1 MTGRHRRTGSSAR
14 TGRRWALA
22 AIGLLTVAI
31 CGAATT
37 LSLSGSAHLPIGSTP
52 SDGAPDR
59 AGPMAFGVLGSTCDP
74 DRMSALHSAGVR
86 YVEVGVD
93 WSSFEPRQGS
103 FDHGYQSEVKR
114 SVEACRRAGIGV
126 VLTLGLNSA
135 PGWTTDLPAG
145 AYVNQDGR
153 RGPDDVPNVVFG
165 AAVRSAVN
173 DYLAELDRVVGLN
186 SLAAIRVGTG
196 NNGELGYPS
205 AGDETSNPYWAF
217 DTAAQDGEGLAEG
230 MSVSPMPGWTPGS
243 ATWEGAAVPTADVQ
257 TWFRWYSGSVAD
269 AVVWVVHQLRG
280 LGYTRDIHLPLAGR
294 GALPDDLQEAL
305 AAHLDGTDERDGSLR
320 SGLYYPEQLQRISQ
334 ALAKTE
340 KAGWGTV
347 SVDSTSVDDSTA
359 VSARQL
365 DPPQDR
371 CRPDDATSVLLSA
384 AQVADWSSFRW
395 TVANARAAGLG
406 VVGENPGSPDLA
418 ETGGDDD
425 TDSSEQQ
432 MVHAPGYAQ
441 ECGMT
446 LFQWAFED
454 DLFSD
459 GQAGLGAYAE
469 QQRALEDQGRPG
481 SSGSDRAEDGE

>member
-1 MTGRHRRTGSSAR
+1 
-14 TGRRWALA
+14 
-22 AIGLLTVAI
+22 
-31 CGAATT
+31 
-37 LSLSGSAHLPIGSTP
+37 
-52 SDGAPDR
+52 
-59 AGPMAFGVLGSTCDP
+59 
-74 DRMSALHSAGVR
+74 
-86 YVEVGVD
+86 
-93 WSSFEPRQGS
+93 
-103 FDHGYQSEVKR
+103 
-114 SVEACRRAGIGV
+114 
-126 VLTLGLNSA
+126 
-135 PGWTTDLPAG
+135 
-145 AYVNQDGR
+145 
-153 RGPDDVPNVVFG
+153 
-165 AAVRSAVN
+165 
-173 DYLAELDRVVGLN
+173 
-186 SLAAIRVGTG
+186 
-196 NNGELGYPS
+196 
-205 AGDETSNPYWAF
+205 
-217 DTAAQDGEGLAEG
+217 
-230 MSVSPMPGWTPGS
+230 
-243 ATWEGAAVPTADVQ
+243 VQ

-320 SGLYYPEQLQRISQ
+320 GGLYYPEQLQRISQ

-340 KAGWGTV
+340 KPGWGTV

-371 CRPDDATSVLLSA
+371 CRPGDATSVLLSA